1 MEQLYYISFISDI
14 NTPIEGLDQLTHEE
28 AINWIVQNGDIMLHT
43 IQSHS

>member
-28 AINWIVQNGDIMLHT
+28 AMNWMVQNGDIMLHT